1 MPRIYSNPALEQCF
15 HHPPHCK
22 MIAPCFLCSG
32 IRLLLMPLGDA
43 ASRHNPT
50 VMMSWAAHLLYLPYI
65 PQQLDWGSAH
75 QVGAPRVAPAPDSNI
90 DSELATR
97 ETAVPDQ
104 VCMFYSMMFLLWQA
118 AGYPFIICVEP
129 SNNGKYLFFQCL
141 NVILSMITVVM

>member
-15 HHPPHCK
+15 QYPPHCK
-22 MIAPCFLCSG
+22 MIAPCFLCSD

-43 ASRHNPT
+43 VSRDNQT

-75 QVGAPRVAPAPDSNI
+75 QVGALQVAPAPGSNI
-90 DSELATR
+90 DSELTTQ

-104 VCMFYSMMFLLWQA
+104 VCMFHSMVFLLWQA
-118 AGYPFIICVEP
+118 AGYPFIICVEQVTLGNVC
-129 SNNGKYLFFQCL
+129 SL
-141 NVILSMITVVM
+141 NVLMLYCPWSLL